1 MQMKLSIKSL
11 VILVMVF
18 VSLSACKTDKPTAVT
33 SQIKPEMDK
42 RTKDSIARAEIIAYD
57 PAKLEISSNLPAEVQ
72 QALRNLEQKKFTDG
86 NLGEQ
91 LIGFAKVGAYDFA
104 DKFKFLIL
112 KFTRDEAGFQE
123 SSAMEIDELAEVMNQ
138 FPKMEIVIEAHMNN
152 DLAAAKSLAVSQGRA
167 DAIKA
172 KLVSKGI
179 SEARIKAVGFGQKFP
194 VADNA
199 KHEGKLINER
209 VEIQLMK
216 FI

>member
-1 MQMKLSIKSL
+1 
-11 VILVMVF
+11 
-18 VSLSACKTDKPTAVT
+18 
-33 SQIKPEMDK
+33 MDK

-152 DLAAAKSLAVSQGRA
+152 DLAAAKVWQ
-167 DAIKA
+167 
-172 KLVSKGI
+172 
-179 SEARIKAVGFGQKFP
+179 
-194 VADNA
+194 
-199 KHEGKLINER
+199 
-209 VEIQLMK
+209 
-216 FI
+216 

>member
-1 MQMKLSIKSL
+1 M
-11 VILVMVF
+11 
-18 VSLSACKTDKPTAVT
+18 
-33 SQIKPEMDK
+33 
-42 RTKDSIARAEIIAYD
+42 
-57 PAKLEISSNLPAEVQ
+57 
-72 QALRNLEQKKFTDG
+72 G
-86 NLGEQ
+86 W
-91 LIGFAKVGAYDFA
+91 
-104 DKFKFLIL
+104 
-112 KFTRDEAGFQE
+112 
-123 SSAMEIDELAEVMNQ
+123 
-138 FPKMEIVIEAHMNN
+138 
-152 DLAAAKSLAVSQGRA
+152 AKSLAVSQGRA